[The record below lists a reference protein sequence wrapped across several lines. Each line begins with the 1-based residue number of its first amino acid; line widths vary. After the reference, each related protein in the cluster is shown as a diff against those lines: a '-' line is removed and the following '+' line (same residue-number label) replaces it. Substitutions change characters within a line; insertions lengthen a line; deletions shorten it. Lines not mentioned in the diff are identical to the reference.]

1 MPSKD
6 SQFVFQTMDDTAP
19 TDMDGD
25 APAFERR
32 LADSGMRPPAFIK
45 LVAAEVVSKAMAAK
59 EPLHHEA
66 RWRLAKFWYGPD
78 SSVHYELAL
87 HENTSQLE
95 IGLHAEASAE
105 RNRALYGAFDKCLL
119 DIQKELGTSMW
130 LEEWD
135 RGWVRLYETYPLWP
149 LDTPRVSEVAER
161 VWEVMAVLQPIY
173 ETICDTLGLEL
184 VPAPRAT
191 RGR

>member
-1 MPSKD
+1 
-6 SQFVFQTMDDTAP
+6 
-19 TDMDGD
+19 MDGD
-25 APAFERR
+25 APAYERR
-32 LADSGMRPPAFIK
+32 VADAGMRPPAFIK
-45 LVAAEVVSKAMAAK
+45 LVVAEVVSKVRVTGQ
-59 EPLHHEA
+59 PLNHEI
-66 RWRLAKFWYGPD
+66 RWRIAKFWYGPD
-78 SSVHYELAL
+78 PSVHYELAL

-135 RGWVRLYETYPLWP
+135 RGWMRLYETYPLWP

-161 VWEVMAVLQPIY
+161 ILEVIAVLEPIY
-173 ETICDTLGLEL
+173 ETIRETLGLEL
-184 VPAPRAT
+184 ILAPKAVR
-191 RGR
+191 RR